1 MVTITNITNQKNKNK
16 FNLFVDGEFYA
27 GILKE
32 TAISNNFFVGREIDE
47 NLLADI
53 LIESETKQAFEKAS
67 DYLSTRMHTKFELR
81 MKLIKKEFSS
91 RAISLAL
98 SRLEQYGYIDDAEF
112 CRLFVSQNSKM
123 SRQMMAQKLAN
134 KGVSKDIINS
144 VLADVNTENEFD
156 KAMLAAEKYLR
167 GKDKTLVR
175 DKLYISLARK
185 GFDNTTIKK
194 VIKNLYNE
202 DLDY

>member
-112 CRLFVSQNSKM
+112 CRLFVGQNSKM